1 MSKNEVYASFAHSF
15 LWVLLFA
22 AATVAVSSVTHL
34 LFFDLAHG
42 NPPRTQR
49 DVVAL
54 IAAQTPFICL
64 VTAIGSLLIFALP
77 QAFQTALVAVLHRTS
92 RARFAGLPAL
102 PLTAVVTWYCYDYLT
117 FDFTLGTNASPDW
130 TPYQHGISL
139 ARYMKALAFQTPV
152 TLFSLLYIDTN
163 YRGASKRLILIAA
176 FAIVLVAG
184 GAYGYVTAQQ
194 KILLLSSAR

>member
-15 LWVLLFA
+15 LWVLLLA
-22 AATVAVSSVTHL
+22 AATVAVSSTTHL

-92 RARFAGLPAL
+92 RARFAVLP
-102 PLTAVVTWYCYDYLT
+102 
-117 FDFTLGTNASPDW
+117 
-130 TPYQHGISL
+130 
-139 ARYMKALAFQTPV
+139 
-152 TLFSLLYIDTN
+152 
-163 YRGASKRLILIAA
+163 
-176 FAIVLVAG
+176 
-184 GAYGYVTAQQ
+184 
-194 KILLLSSAR
+194 